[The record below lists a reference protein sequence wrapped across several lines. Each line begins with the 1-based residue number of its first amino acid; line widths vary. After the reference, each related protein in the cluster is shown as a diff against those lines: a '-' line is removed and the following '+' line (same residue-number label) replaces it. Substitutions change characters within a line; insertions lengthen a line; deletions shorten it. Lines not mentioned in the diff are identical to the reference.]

1 MNRESSYYFVLLIF
15 VIVVLCSCS
24 AKTNGINSEAIVPD
38 GIWAYINEM
47 PYCVN
52 SDNMKMVNI
61 SGRQQYCYRS
71 DDGSE
76 RIVLEI
82 QLQNNDEMDISEKES
97 VKIGKLSGVS
107 YIYNEEPIEYT
118 ELNEEMVSGILHMES
133 GECVIEWTQA
143 DTFCRVYGTLSKD
156 EMLEIAESV
165 EVFI

>member
-1 MNRESSYYFVLLIF
+1 MNRKSLYYIAPLIF
-15 VIVVLCSCS
+15 VIVLLCSCT
-24 AKTNGINSEAIVPD
+24 AKTSDTNSESIVSD
-38 GIWAYINEM
+38 GSWAYISEI
-47 PYCVN
+47 PCCFN
-52 SDNMKMVNI
+52 SDTMKMVNI

-107 YIYNEEPIEYT
+107 YIYNGEPIEYT
-118 ELNEEMVSGILHMES
+118 ALNAEMASGILHMES

-143 DTFCRVYGTLSKD
+143 DTFCRLYGTLSRD
-156 EMLEIAESV
+156 EMLEIAASV
-165 EVFI
+165 EVSV